1 MTASHRRHKKAGWR
15 TVKRECEQKS
25 VQAMVSSTNVR
36 VRQHILREQ
45 QFTDDSISLQIV
57 LEKSKIEVLVSCALI
72 IMAVVVGLV
81 NTSASLERQKEVF
94 FKPVTVVYL
103 VVMWLLCLYLL
114 RKRHSE
120 TVRVI
125 PNFGVDISGDQF
137 YEIERIENVI
147 INETVTT
154 TDAFYYIA
162 LIVKEGD
169 GGERVVPLF
178 RSMNPAPAQV
188 LKKAFQSIRA
198 KLGMKI

>member
-1 MTASHRRHKKAGWR
+1 MTASHRRHRKAGWR
-15 TVKRECEQKS
+15 TVKRESEQKS
-25 VQAMVSSTNVR
+25 IQAMISSTNVR
-36 VRQHILREQ
+36 VRQHVLREQ

-57 LEKSKIEVLVSCALI
+57 LEKSKIEVFVSCALI

-169 GGERVVPLF
+169 GGER
-178 RSMNPAPAQV
+178 A
-188 LKKAFQSIRA
+188 KAGGGEGRCHQRRQTQAGRA
-198 KLGMKI
+198 